1 MLTVK
6 INYPILERNISNTI
20 EKVLIC
26 LYANVFS
33 IYLTAKIQDAV
44 KAKGINNAKFA
55 AMMDQHPS
63 VISKWL
69 SGTHNFT
76 VDTLLDIEEKLGIS
90 LIALNE
96 KKEPTIMQYVGVVR
110 SNSNTKLEHL
120 PSRGNTSFDF
130 GLALSIKA
138 TPMQPHHKLSV
149 PIFN

>member
-1 MLTVK
+1 ML
-6 INYPILERNISNTI
+6 
-20 EKVLIC
+20 
-26 LYANVFS
+26 
-33 IYLTAKIQDAV
+33 LTAKIQDAV

-110 SNSNTKLEHL
+110 SNSNIKLEHL
-120 PSRGNTSFDF
+120 PSRGNTSFNFDF
-130 GLALSIKA
+130 ALSIKA

>member
-1 MLTVK
+1 MMNKPTRHKSLIIDKLQQSRSVMAFEKTKKQML
-6 INYPILERNISNTI
+6 
-20 EKVLIC
+20 
-26 LYANVFS
+26 
-33 IYLTAKIQDAV
+33 LTAKIQDAV

-96 KKEPTIMQYVGVVR
+96 KKEPTIMQYVGAVR
-110 SNSNTKLEHL
+110 SNSNIKLEHL